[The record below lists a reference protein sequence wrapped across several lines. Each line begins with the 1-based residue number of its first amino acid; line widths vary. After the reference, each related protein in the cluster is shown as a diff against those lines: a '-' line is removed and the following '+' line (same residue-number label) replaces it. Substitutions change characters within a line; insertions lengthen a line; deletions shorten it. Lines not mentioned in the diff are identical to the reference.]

1 MSKVAIIGAGH
12 GGLAAAARLKIK
24 GHDVRVFESSLE
36 VVTINQSLT
45 LPAAYRDLFLKT
57 GSALEDNIE
66 LIEVETSQNLP
77 LENGQILSLPGSGL
91 GRILSLIETKISSAA
106 ADQWR
111 NYILTIG
118 KVWLSIRNPLIETDS
133 KNGLSKLKAI
143 GFGTI
148 RSAFTDV
155 GLIKRHLSHP
165 DLISLTQ
172 LYRTQT
178 NVERPTKLGLLSL
191 NSYVQQIFG
200 VYEPPGGLSELT
212 GQLKRRCADLGVEF
226 SFNESVKP
234 VQVANQIV
242 GVETSSGNLI
252 SFDYVVLND
261 LANLVSRATWLQL
274 PTVHTSIAGFY
285 QILEKSW
292 LGIGPSQAV
301 LSAEVVALDIGSA
314 GH

>member
-24 GHDVRVFESSLE
+24 GHDVTVFESSQD

-57 GSALEDNIE
+57 GSALEDHVE

-111 NYILTIG
+111 NYILAIG

-155 GLIKRHLSHP
+155 GLIKKHLTHP

-172 LYRTQT
+172 LYRSQT
-178 NVERPTKLGLLSL
+178 NVDRPTKLGLLSL
-191 NSYVQQIFG
+191 NSYVHQIFG
-200 VYEPPGGLSELT
+200 VYEPRGGLSELT
-212 GQLKRRCADLGVEF
+212 AQLKGRSADLGVEF

-234 VQVANQIV
+234 VQIGNQIV
-242 GVETSSGNLI
+242 GVETSSAKLI
-252 SFDYVVLND
+252 SFDYVIFND
-261 LANLVSRATWLQL
+261 LENLVSRATWLHL

-285 QILEKSW
+285 RIIEKSW

-301 LSAEVVALDIGSA
+301 LSAEVIALDIGSA
-314 GH
+314 AR